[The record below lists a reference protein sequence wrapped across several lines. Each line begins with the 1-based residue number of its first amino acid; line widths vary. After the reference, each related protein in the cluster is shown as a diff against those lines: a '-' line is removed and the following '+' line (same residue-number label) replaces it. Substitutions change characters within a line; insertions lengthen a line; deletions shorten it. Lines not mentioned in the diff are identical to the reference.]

1 MRTETVL
8 VGTDS
13 EILDYFKT
21 LDIKPEGYVGVGDYN
36 IEHRLSIFSQIANI
50 KSRSSRFGMVHWLNF
65 KEGKKDSKG
74 ISNVTISTQTQFI
87 LVNLLSDEEFK
98 KELFK

>member
-1 MRTETVL
+1 MRTETVI

-21 LDIKPEGYVGVGDYN
+21 LDIKPEGYVGIGDYN
-36 IEHRLSIFSQIANI
+36 REHNLPIFTQIYNI
-50 KSRSSRFGMVHWLNF
+50 KTKDPRFGMVYWLNF
-65 KEGKKDSKG
+65 KEEEKDSKG
-74 ISNVTISTQTQFI
+74 ISNVTISIQKQFVLI
-87 LVNLLSDEEFK
+87 NLISDEEMK